1 MHHASKTFMMDENL
15 GCARVR
21 VQFGDDVKQIEVFIG
36 FQISCIMCIGM
47 STLNNA
53 YVSSDT

>member
-1 MHHASKTFMMDENL
+1 MMDETL

-47 STLNNA
+47 NTLNNA

>member
-1 MHHASKTFMMDENL
+1 MMDETL

-21 VQFGDDVKQIEVFIG
+21 AQFGDDVKQIEVVIG

-47 STLNNA
+47 NTLNNV